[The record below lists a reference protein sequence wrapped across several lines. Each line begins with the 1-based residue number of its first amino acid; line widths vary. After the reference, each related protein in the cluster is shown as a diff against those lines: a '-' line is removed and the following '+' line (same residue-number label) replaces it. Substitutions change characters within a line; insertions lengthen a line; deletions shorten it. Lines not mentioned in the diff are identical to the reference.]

1 MKRIIINLVLIS
13 ICILTITG
21 CHNFNKT
28 KLVENVEYFVRGEF
42 KGNYLDISKRGYYVD
57 SLNQDDAP
65 YYYIICSGKKI
76 SGGYALKIKEVSKNN
91 NQTEIIVEEIAPSK
105 SEIVTMAITY
115 PTIIVE
121 FPKYQD
127 NIVIKNT
134 KGELFSKLKDY

>member
-1 MKRIIINLVLIS
+1 MKKIIINLVLIS
-13 ICILTITG
+13 VCILTITG
-21 CHNFNKT
+21 CYNSNKT
-28 KLVENVEYFVRGEF
+28 KLVENVDYFVRGKF

-65 YYYIICSGKKI
+65 YYYIICSGKKN
-76 SGGYALKIKEVSKNN
+76 SGGYTLKIKEVSKNN

-121 FPKYQD
+121 FPEYQN

>member
-13 ICILTITG
+13 VCILTITG
-21 CHNFNKT
+21 CYNSNKT
-28 KLVENVEYFVRGEF
+28 KLVENVDYFVRGEF

-57 SLNQDDAP
+57 SFNQDDAP

-121 FPKYQD
+121 FPEYQN